1 MNEDPLAERVTT
13 LEVKVGRLE
22 EAFSFLK
29 NDVSDIKKNMEK
41 ISDRVWLIL
50 AGVIVSILTQIL
62 LRLL

>member
-1 MNEDPLAERVTT
+1 MSEEDPNSRILM

>member
-1 MNEDPLAERVTT
+1 MSEESPNSRILM

-29 NDVSDIKKNMEK
+29 NDVGDIKKNMGK
-41 ISDRVWLIL
+41 IIDRVWLIL